1 MKQIIIIIMILSGTY
16 GYVQDTIHFNDTVGI
31 IFTGISTP
39 ATDSATDTLSSTTEK
54 PTLRK
59 IEEQLTAKPYE
70 VLNIISFSNILWTII
85 LLFIGF
91 LLIRFLIKILELFA
105 ERSARLRITIKSL
118 IPIIRVI
125 IWSIIIFA
133 IVKGIY
139 NPPIETLLAA
149 TASIAIAVG
158 LAAQDL
164 LKNVFGG
171 IMLLFDRPF
180 QVGDKIESGKYYG
193 EVIQI
198 GLRATRIVTPDDSTV
213 SIPNMELMN
222 SSVSNANYGAL
233 NCQVVAEII
242 LPITVDTQK
251 ARKIAIETAQI
262 SKFIY
267 LNKPVVVLFFNEMH
281 QRKSYLKMRIKAY
294 VMDIRYEFEFKSDM
308 TEIVIRE
315 LLSQGIIKQADIE

>member
-1 MKQIIIIIMILSGTY
+1 MKRIILTCLVLFASICYGQDSIWLNDTTEIIQIDTSALET
-16 GYVQDTIHFNDTVGI
+16 DTIIASSEPPTRNI
-31 IFTGISTP
+31 QEQITG
-39 ATDSATDTLSSTTEK
+39 K
-54 PTLRK
+54 PS
-59 IEEQLTAKPYE
+59 E

-85 LLFIGF
+85 LLLIGF
-91 LLIRFLIKILELFA
+91 LIIRFIVKILELFA

-118 IPIIRVI
+118 IPILRVVIWTI
-125 IWSIIIFA
+125 IVFA

-139 NPPIETLLAA
+139 DPPIETLLAA
-149 TASIAIAVG
+149 TASVAIAVG

-222 SSVSNANYGAL
+222 TPVSNANYGEL

-242 LPITVDTQK
+242 LPIDVDTQK
-251 ARKIAIETAQI
+251 ARKIALETAQI

-267 LNKPVVVLFFNEMH
+267 LNKPIVVLFFNEMY

-315 LLSQGIIKQADIE
+315 LLKQGIIKREDLG